1 MWIWSW
7 IQIPLGAQNV
17 SWLLVATS
25 LHPLRFPKMIM
36 LRKFYFLRE
45 VGNRHNYSNYCHKCL
60 NFNISFSK
68 LSSFPSFSLSFTV
81 RIRCF
86 VLFRCELSTTF
97 HT

>member
-7 IQIPLGAQNV
+7 IQIPPWC
-17 SWLLVATS
+17 SERFWATCS
-25 LHPLRFPKMIM
+25 DFAASTSFPKMIM

-60 NFNISFSK
+60 NFNSYFSK
-68 LSSFPSFSLSFTV
+68 FSSFLSFSLSFTV

-97 HT
+97 HR